1 MNNQLIMSDHS
12 FAGFESD
19 TMWAGGKIFKTREDM
34 ETHLQNTIFKPLLE
48 DSFKNGIV
56 VVCAAGNDG
65 QRNVDVSTLAPAAL
79 ARNGENFF
87 PQLIVV
93 GSVGATGELST
104 FTSKDSNGIITVY
117 TNGEGYIAASYQDNN
132 GWSVAQGTSEA
143 TAMASGL
150 VAYFLGKPGVGD
162 QLRTGETGEIATR
175 VKEYLK
181 SKAYQYTSGGPLIL
195 NNGEMEFAKNAA
207 CSLPSTPKRE
217 LPNAGL
223 VKRDGF
229 SLTTTAF
236 TNDLVS
242 FSGIQMLDEC

>member
-1 MNNQLIMSDHS
+1 MPGHS

-19 TMWAGGKIFKTREDM
+19 TMWAGGNIFKTSEEM
-34 ETHLQNTIFKPLLE
+34 NTHMQNTIFKPLMK

-56 VVCAAGNDG
+56 VVCAAGNG
-65 QRNVDVSTLAPAAL
+65 GHKNVDVSTRAPAGL
-79 ARNGENFF
+79 AQDQGELF

-104 FTSKDSNGIITVY
+104 FTNKDSNGIVTVY
-117 TNGEGYIAASYQDNN
+117 ANGEDYIAASYQDSN

-162 QLRTGETGEIATR
+162 RLRTGETGGIAMR
-175 VKEYLK
+175 VKDYLK

-195 NNGEMEFAKNAA
+195 NNGEMEYAKNAA
-207 CSLPSTPKRE
+207 CILPSTPKRE
-217 LPNAGL
+217 LPGAGL

-229 SLTTTAF
+229 GLTTTAF

-242 FSGIQMLDEC
+242 FLGIQMLDEC